1 MIIVASRSIIQKR
14 LEYWTDVYDKLQ
26 DAYVKLVEGGVKSY
40 TIDDRQLTR
49 FDIPD
54 LLKQIEEVEEK
65 IDELTAALEGIR
77 PRKAFGVIPRDW

>member
-1 MIIVASRSIIQKR
+1 MASRSIIQKR

>member
-1 MIIVASRSIIQKR
+1 MASKTIIQQR
-14 LEYWTDVYDKLQ
+14 LTYWTGVYEKLQ

-54 LLKQIEEVEEK
+54 LLEQIETVEEK
-65 IDELTAALEGIR
+65 IDELTAALEGKQ
-77 PRKAFGVIPRDW
+77 PRKAFGIIPRDW

>member
-1 MIIVASRSIIQKR
+1 MATKTIIQQR
-14 LEYWTDVYDKLQ
+14 LTYWTEVYEKLQ

-54 LLKQIEEVEEK
+54 LVKQMETAEEK
-65 IDELTAALEGIR
+65 IDELSAALEGKR